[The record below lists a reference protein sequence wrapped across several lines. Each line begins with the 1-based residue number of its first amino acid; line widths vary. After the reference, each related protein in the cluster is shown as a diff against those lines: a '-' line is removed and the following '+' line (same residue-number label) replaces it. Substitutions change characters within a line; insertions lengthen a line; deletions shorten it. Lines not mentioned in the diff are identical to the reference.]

1 MKFKKIRD
9 EGNVYGF
16 EVIEIL
22 GFNYDGEGSSI
33 GKFDGDLQSIHI
45 NDLELIMFGDPGSG
59 NKWYRHVEKSS

>member
-1 MKFKKIRD
+1 MKSKKLEDMMKFKKIRD

-22 GFNYDGEGSSI
+22 EFNYDGEGSAI

-45 NDLELIMFGDPGSG
+45 NDLELIMFGDPGS
-59 NKWYRHVEKSS
+59 